1 MFKSLQDYF
10 TTKIDHILEHN
21 DAEQA
26 DDQDLKLA
34 AAVLMFEVARSD
46 GKIDQVELDTMAKIL
61 REQFEFSEPDVNE
74 MIQLAQQES
83 EEAISLQGFTRQVCD
98 NWCNNKRVKLLEHLW
113 IIAFADEHIDA
124 HERHLV
130 RKIAGLLYLTDR
142 QVARAREN
150 AKATIGI
157 T

>member
-10 TTKIDHILEHN
+10 TSKVDELL
-21 DAEQA
+21 A
-26 DDQDLKLA
+26 DDTAPESKEQDLKLA

-46 GKIDQVELDTMAKIL
+46 GQIDQVELDTMANIL
-61 REQFEFSEPDVNE
+61 QEQFDFPAEDVNE
-74 MIQLAQQES
+74 MIGLAKQES
-83 EEAISLQGFTRQVCD
+83 EDAISLQGFTRQVCD
-98 NWCNNKRVKLLEHLW
+98 NWGNSKRIKLLEHLW

-130 RKIAGLLYLTDR
+130 RKIAGLLYLTDG
-142 QVARAREN
+142 QIARAREN
-150 AKATIGI
+150 AKAAIGL